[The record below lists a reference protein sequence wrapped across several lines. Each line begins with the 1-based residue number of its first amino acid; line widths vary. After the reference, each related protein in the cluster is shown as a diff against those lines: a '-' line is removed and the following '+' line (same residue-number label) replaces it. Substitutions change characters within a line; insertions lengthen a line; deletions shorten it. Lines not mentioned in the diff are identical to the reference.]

1 MKVKITSEKEFREYV
16 KRKGYIIRGAYG
28 EKADISRALKVLI
41 RSLTEDQLRVIKG
54 LKVEGNKEVEVSSEV
69 IEEMKKKGINEED
82 IPKIV
87 RVAIDSDL
95 LLERPPE
102 LLELLKKKMTR
113 EEVIDFY
120 KKYGYTEK
128 SVNKMVDK
136 AIERGDVEEVIEF
149 IKDKDIGG
157 KAGEILRVIKDH
169 GKIGRKELREM
180 IGEEGLSGLLNYL
193 KKEGTIKIYLKINGC
208 Q

>member
-1 MKVKITSEKEFREYV
+1 M
-16 KRKGYIIRGAYG
+16 
-28 EKADISRALKVLI
+28 KVLI
-41 RSLTEDQLRVIKG
+41 RSLTEDQLKVIKG
-54 LKVEGNKEVEVSSEV
+54 LKVEGKEVEVSSEV

-128 SVNKMVDK
+128 AVNKMVDK
-136 AIERGDVEEVIEF
+136 AIEKGDVEEVIEF
-149 IKDKDIGG
+149 VKDKDVGG

-193 KKEGTIKIYLKINGC
+193 KKEGTIKIYLNKGFKGGGRLHP
-208 Q
+208 

>member
-1 MKVKITSEKEFREYV
+1 
-16 KRKGYIIRGAYG
+16 
-28 EKADISRALKVLI
+28 
-41 RSLTEDQLRVIKG
+41 
-54 LKVEGNKEVEVSSEV
+54 
-69 IEEMKKKGINEED
+69 
-82 IPKIV
+82 
-87 RVAIDSDL
+87 
-95 LLERPPE
+95 
-102 LLELLKKKMTR
+102 MTR

-128 SVNKMVDK
+128 AVNKMVDK
-136 AIERGDVEEVIEF
+136 AIEKGDVEEVIEF

-193 KKEGTIKIYLKINGC
+193 KKEGTIKIYLKINSC